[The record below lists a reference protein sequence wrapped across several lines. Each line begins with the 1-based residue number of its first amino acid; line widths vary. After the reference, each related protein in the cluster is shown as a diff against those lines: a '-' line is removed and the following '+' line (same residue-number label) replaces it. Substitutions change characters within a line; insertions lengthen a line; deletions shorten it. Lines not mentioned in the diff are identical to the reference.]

1 MPEDEMEARNSL
13 AKLLDEVGHQE
24 VAKRVRA
31 VLDRDVDKL
40 ILGLW
45 HRSDDEKSEDIVE
58 VLKERPRL
66 FSDDETE
73 VWKRRIR
80 SQALSNH
87 PGFLLGIE
95 AYEALYESSPD

>member
-13 AKLLDEVGHQE
+13 ANLLDEAGDQE
-24 VAKRVRA
+24 IAERVRA

-45 HRSDDEKSEDIVE
+45 HKSDDEKSEDIVE

-80 SQALSNH
+80 SRILSNH

-95 AYEALYESSPD
+95 AYEVLYESSPD